1 MTPGRNCSTR
11 MSARSTKPLMSLC
24 PPSVLRSAAVLFLP
38 PFSTVKAA
46 AAEPKFGGKRRMSS
60 PPSFSTLITSAPASA
75 SMKVASGPGSRVEKS
90 RMVMPSRGS
99 VIVAGQ
105 PGKRSGVILPVLMN
119 QRKAVSVAIET
130 RVPARTQAEARST
143 PISYCVAMTKMLS
156 AGGSAAMTIAANV
169 QVGSKS
175 PERREQHPDEERVQ
189 DELDRDE
196 RRHLAGHAQDRPQRH
211 GDAEEEERAW
221 GGGLR
226 QPGDD
231 LVDRG
236 GRLEPQ
242 IGSDDADHGRDIE
255 RVGRDLP

>member
-1 MTPGRNCSTR
+1 M
-11 MSARSTKPLMSLC
+11 
-24 PPSVLRSAAVLFLP
+24 
-38 PFSTVKAA
+38 
-46 AAEPKFGGKRRMSS
+46 
-60 PPSFSTLITSAPASA
+60 
-75 SMKVASGPGSRVEKS
+75 VAD
-90 RMVMPSRGS
+90 
-99 VIVAGQ
+99 Q

-130 RVPARTQAEARST
+130 RVPASTQAEARST

-156 AGGSAAMTIAANV
+156 AGGSAAMTIAAYV

-211 GDAEEEERAW
+211 GDAEEEERA
-221 GGGLR
+221 GRRRLR
-226 QPGDD
+226 QPGHD

-236 GRLEPQ
+236 RRLEPQ
-242 IGSDDADHGRDIE
+242 IGGSDPDHGGDIE
-255 RVGRDLP
+255 GVGRDLPGDVAGGRGERALLGAGDRHQERHEREQEQVVEDENQHDGRAGAGSERRQH